1 MCNDMLVLEK
11 VAPNALMMEE
21 SHLELK
27 ILKYLLNYLD

>member
-1 MCNDMLVLEK
+1 MLVLEK

-27 ILKYLLNYLD
+27 ILKYLLII